1 MLGKIAMVA
10 IFILQELPRSR
21 EPQGP
26 QEEVGRLSVLT
37 KLWDAAL
44 FFIHSEIVGMQ
55 YTCICAPIYVKCVY
69 IYIYV
74 CMYTY

>member
-1 MLGKIAMVA
+1 LILFELWAMLGKIAMVA

-37 KLWDAAL
+37 KL
-44 FFIHSEIVGMQ
+44 
-55 YTCICAPIYVKCVY
+55 
-69 IYIYV
+69 
-74 CMYTY
+74 